1 MCASPGQPYFYSHH
15 QSLTHSL
22 FLFSVLPPPTE
33 GQSADA
39 DAGALLRHT
48 CTRGYRRRERSSPGE
63 LPPVGS
69 GGADALLPH
78 PGELL
83 PDADSTSELM
93 GAGSGDADGAPSAVA
108 DHRAG
113 WRHRPGRAAEFFFV
127 VFLLEVLS
135 FFFDY
140 LCKTFCIKLL
150 GFQNFSVSFFCVIFL
165 SKNFCASYDFAK
177 IFLPKFLKKT
187 FVNQICQKL
196 FCFPKMFL
204 PNFLK
209 LFFAKFS
216 PKTFVHKILPKSM
229 FFNNFLQNF
238 FLIYIFFL
246 MILLKIFCQSFSKN
260 YCESGL
266 PKTFLLS

>member
-1 MCASPGQPYFYSHH
+1 MRTRGRSSDTLAPAGIDGANATPPASFRRWGAAARTPF
-15 QSLTHSL
+15 SLTPASFCLMRIPPASL
-22 FLFSVLPPPTE
+22 WVRGAATPMGRPRWWPTT
-33 GQSADA
+33 G
-39 DAGALLRHT
+39 L
-48 CTRGYRRRERSSPGE
+48 
-63 LPPVGS
+63 
-69 GGADALLPH
+69 GG
-78 PGELL
+78 GI
-83 PDADSTSELM
+83 
-93 GAGSGDADGAPSAVA
+93 G
-108 DHRAG
+108 RAG
-113 WRHRPGRAAEFFFV
+113 RPSFFFV

-238 FLIYIFFL
+238 FLIYIFFSYDFA
-246 MILLKIFCQSFSKN
+246 KIF
-260 YCESGL
+260 L
-266 PKTFLLS
+266 PKFLQKLL